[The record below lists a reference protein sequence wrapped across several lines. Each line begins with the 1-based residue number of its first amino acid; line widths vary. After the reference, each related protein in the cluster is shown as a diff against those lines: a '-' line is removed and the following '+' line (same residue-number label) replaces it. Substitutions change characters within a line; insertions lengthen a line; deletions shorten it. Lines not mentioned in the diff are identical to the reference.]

1 MKEKFYFYYT
11 NDLHS
16 YFDHWPQIMTFFE
29 QKRRE
34 RKERGEQYWTVD
46 IGDHLDRVHPIT
58 EATMGKANVQL
69 LNEAEYDFATIGNNE
84 GITLSHTHLYHLYDE
99 AKFDVLCANV
109 NNMRGDNPPWLQRS
123 KIIETNSN
131 VKIGLF
137 GITAPFSTYY
147 NLLGWETEAIDVS
160 VAREVHYLE
169 READIIILLSH
180 VGIDEDCRI
189 AKLFPEIDCIIGGHT
204 HHLLKHGELVNDT
217 LLTAAG
223 KHCAYVG
230 EVQLVWDHE
239 KNELVDKYASTTRIT
254 HLHKNFAT
262 KRRIAELEEM
272 ADVILNKPI
281 IKADE
286 QISIDWFKETN
297 IMKLWTE
304 KLREW
309 TGADCAMLNAGLLIE
324 PFHAGTITYKDV
336 HERCPHPINPCVV
349 TVTGDELQEIVRA
362 VFSKRFIQL
371 ELRGFGF
378 RGKKLGRMV
387 FANLDVMTNVHED
400 GTETVRE
407 VLFAGE
413 KLKSDRTYN
422 VATADTFT
430 FGRLLPPVA
439 RARKKRLFLPEFIR
453 EILVKT
459 LIDYERSKSSLK
471 R

>member
-1 MKEKFYFYYT
+1 MKENIYFYYT

-16 YFDHWPQIMTFFE
+16 YFDHWPQIVTFLE

-34 RKERGEQYWTVD
+34 RNDRGEQYWTVD

-58 EATMGKANVQL
+58 EATMGKANVEL
-69 LNEAEYDFATIGNNE
+69 LNEANYDFVTLGNNE
-84 GITLSHTHLYHLYDE
+84 GITLSHSHLYHLYDK
-99 AKFDVLCANV
+99 ATFDVLCANIHSQT
-109 NNMRGDNPPWLQRS
+109 GDNPPWLQRS
-123 KIIETNSN
+123 KIIRTKSN

-147 NLLGWETEAIDVS
+147 NLLGWETETIDET
-160 VAREVHYLE
+160 VAREIYSLKN
-169 READIIILLSH
+169 EADIIILLSH
-180 VGIDEDCRI
+180 VGIDEDYRM

-204 HHLLKHGELVNDT
+204 HHLLQHGEYVNNT

-230 EVQLVWDHE
+230 EVQLTWDHE
-239 KNELVDKYASTTRIT
+239 QQKLVEKQATTTRIT
-254 HLHKNFAT
+254 HLHQNYAT
-262 KRRIAELEEM
+262 KQRIAELEEM

-281 IKADE
+281 IETSE

-309 TGADCAMLNAGLLIE
+309 TDADCAMLNAGLLIE
-324 PFHAGTITYKDV
+324 PFQAGTITYKNV
-336 HERCPHPINPCVV
+336 HEICPHPINPCVV
-349 TVTGDELQEIVRA
+349 TVNGDELQEIVRA
-362 VFSKRFIQL
+362 VFTEHFMQL
-371 ELRGFGF
+371 ELKGFGF
-378 RGKKLGRMV
+378 RGKKLGKMI
-387 FANLDVMTNVHED
+387 FANLDVTTNVYAD
-400 GTETVRE
+400 GTETVKE

-413 KLKSDRTYN
+413 KLDRNREYK

-439 RARKKRLFLPEFIR
+439 RARNKRLFLPEFIR
-453 EILVKT
+453 EILVQT
-459 LIDYERSKSSLK
+459 LIDYGKMIRSVY
-471 R
+471 

>member
-1 MKEKFYFYYT
+1 MKENIYFYYT

-16 YFDHWPQIMTFFE
+16 YFDHWPQIVTFLE

-34 RKERGEQYWTVD
+34 RNDRGEQYWTVD

-58 EATMGKANVQL
+58 EATMGKANVEL
-69 LNEAEYDFATIGNNE
+69 LNEANYDFATLGNNE
-84 GITLSHTHLYHLYDE
+84 GITLSHSHLYHLYDK
-99 AKFDVLCANV
+99 ATFDVLCANIHSQT
-109 NNMRGDNPPWLQRS
+109 GDNPPWLQRS
-123 KIIETNSN
+123 KIIRTKSN

-147 NLLGWETEAIDVS
+147 NLLGWETETIDET
-160 VAREVHYLE
+160 VAREIYSLKN
-169 READIIILLSH
+169 EADIIILLSH
-180 VGIDEDCRI
+180 VGIDEDYRM

-204 HHLLKHGELVNDT
+204 HHLLQHGEYVNNT

-230 EVQLVWDHE
+230 EVQLTWDHE
-239 KNELVDKYASTTRIT
+239 QQKLVEKQATTTRIT
-254 HLHKNFAT
+254 HLHQNYAT
-262 KRRIAELEEM
+262 KQRIAELEEM

-281 IKADE
+281 IETSE

-309 TGADCAMLNAGLLIE
+309 TDADCAMLNAGLLIE
-324 PFHAGTITYKDV
+324 PFQAGTITYKNV
-336 HERCPHPINPCVV
+336 HEICPHPINPCVV
-349 TVTGDELQEIVRA
+349 TVNGDELQEIVRA
-362 VFSKRFIQL
+362 VFTEHFMQL
-371 ELRGFGF
+371 ELKGFGF
-378 RGKKLGRMV
+378 RGKKLGKMI
-387 FANLDVMTNVHED
+387 FANLDVTTNVYAD
-400 GTETVRE
+400 GTETVKE

-413 KLKSDRTYN
+413 KLDRNREYK

-439 RARKKRLFLPEFIR
+439 RARNKRLFLPEFIR
-453 EILVKT
+453 EILVQT
-459 LIDYERSKSSLK
+459 LIDYGKMIRSVY
-471 R
+471 